1 LLIKNLKKN
10 QIKTK
15 ITMKNSNIQ
24 KRKLTKSE
32 LKEINGGNGPVV
44 CPEGLCDRGDGEFVI
59 GPVGRDG
66 YCC

>member
-1 LLIKNLKKN
+1 
-10 QIKTK
+10 
-15 ITMKNSNIQ
+15 MKNSNSQ
-24 KRKLTKSE
+24 KRKLTKGK
-32 LKEINGGNGPVV
+32 LREINGGNGPVV